1 MSIETEEFSVV
12 MMLSYTISKA
22 DRHERPS
29 RKPCWDGLN
38 LSLLV
43 MKVITCFLTTLSN
56 IFIKIGVS
64 EIGL

>member
-12 MMLSYTISKA
+12 MMLPYTISKA

-43 MKVITCFLTTLSN
+43 MKAIICLLTTLSN
-56 IFIKIGVS
+56 IFIKIDVS